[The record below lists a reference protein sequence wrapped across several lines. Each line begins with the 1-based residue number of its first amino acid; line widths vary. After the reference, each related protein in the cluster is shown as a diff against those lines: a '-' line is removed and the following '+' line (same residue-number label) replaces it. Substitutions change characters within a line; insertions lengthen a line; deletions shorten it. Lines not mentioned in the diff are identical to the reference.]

1 MSRKRE
7 KSIFAVT
14 EDEKD
19 VFLTPWSAVHFLS
32 GAAIKGLGW
41 NFWSNYLIHG
51 AYEVKDHYNKE
62 EVYNSTFN
70 SLGDQVCSMAGWALT
85 TSGNKDMIVVFALAY
100 GAAALLGQGNYI
112 G

>member
-41 NFWSNYLIHG
+41 N
-51 AYEVKDHYNKE
+51 
-62 EVYNSTFN
+62 
-70 SLGDQVCSMAGWALT
+70 
-85 TSGNKDMIVVFALAY
+85 
-100 GAAALLGQGNYI
+100 
-112 G
+112 